1 VAKRRTLDEMIEIQG
16 ALCGRVREGLLEKA
30 FVVRG

>member
-1 VAKRRTLDEMIEIQG
+1 MIEIQG